1 MMCHRFC
8 RRRGAPAPQ
17 RAVRPTKKPAEHGGF
32 LWSKTAENRTVRAE
46 MAVSVGG
53 KCGGESLVGR
63 GDGASGAD
71 AVAVVA
77 GGPAREVFELA
88 GEVAL
93 RGNEARKKR
102 RCFDAGWIGRT

>member
-1 MMCHRFC
+1 M
-8 RRRGAPAPQ
+8 
-17 RAVRPTKKPAEHGGF
+17 V
-32 LWSKTAENRTVRAE
+32 
-46 MAVSVGG
+46 VSVGG
-53 KCGGESLVGR
+53 KCGGGSLVGR
-63 GDGASGAD
+63 GDGVSGAD

-77 GGPAREVFELA
+77 GSPAGEVFELA

>member
-1 MMCHRFC
+1 MSSLQSERF
-8 RRRGAPAPQ
+8 RGHEK
-17 RAVRPTKKPAEHGGF
+17 PTEQWAF
-32 LWSKTAENRTVRAE
+32 WWSKTTENRTVRAE
-46 MAVSVGG
+46 MVVSVGS
-53 KCGGESLVGR
+53 KCGVESLVGR
-63 GDGASGAD
+63 GDEASGAD

-77 GGPAREVFELA
+77 GGPAGEMFELA

>member
-1 MMCHRFC
+1 M
-8 RRRGAPAPQ
+8 
-17 RAVRPTKKPAEHGGF
+17 V
-32 LWSKTAENRTVRAE
+32 
-46 MAVSVGG
+46 VSVGG

-63 GDGASGAD
+63 GDGVSGAD

-77 GGPAREVFELA
+77 GGSSCEMFELA

-102 RCFDAGWIGRT
+102 RCLDAGWIGRT